1 MKLFYDY
8 AHLIGDA
15 TRSIDCAEVELLVD
29 MVTSVWLA
37 GRRLYVCGNGGSA
50 AIAAHFAA
58 DLGKCG
64 SLGSRPILPAQCL
77 NSDPFRLTAIAN
89 DLGFD
94 QIFAQQLRCSA
105 AEDDLLLC
113 ISSSGRS
120 PNIIEALKAAHNMGL
135 SSILLTGQRY
145 PDLGPARD
153 FCDVILRVEH
163 CEYEVIE
170 DAHQLICHYIVR
182 QVHALAALKLSHSE
196 LVGAL
201 LGGNSVR
208 NAI

>member
-8 AHLIGDA
+8 THLIGDA
-15 TRSIDCAEVELLVD
+15 TRSVDCADVELLVD
-29 MVTSVWLA
+29 MLTSTWLA

-64 SLGSRPILPAQCL
+64 SLGNRPIVAAQCL
-77 NSDPFRLTAIAN
+77 NSDPFRITAIAN
-89 DLGFD
+89 DLGFE
-94 QIFAQQLRCSA
+94 QIYAHQLKCSA
-105 AEDDLLLC
+105 AEDDLLIC

-120 PNIIEALKAAHNMGL
+120 PNVLEALKTARDIGL
-135 SSILLTGQRY
+135 STVLLTGQRY
-145 PDLGPARD
+145 SDLGPAEKI
-153 FCDVILRVEH
+153 CDVILRIAH

-182 QVHALAALKLSHSE
+182 QIHSLASLKLSHSE

-201 LGGNSVR
+201 LGGR
-208 NAI
+208 